1 MLGWVVSNP
10 TDFLQ
15 LQYQASPSY
24 GWIPCRS
31 IDSIPGQLR
40 YIDIYERQIAEEPVM
55 MINFAGSLLIEFRQA
70 VWNYFMIFL
79 FWNNKKG
86 SRICPSTPCDPMAR
100 INNYTYLAKIHVE
113 EQVQIPDESGEF
125 LQNLS
130 QNSPSKNLSSK
141 AGVPLKEY
149 ITFHS
154 FFAAN

>member
-79 FWNNKKG
+79 F
-86 SRICPSTPCDPMAR
+86 
-100 INNYTYLAKIHVE
+100 
-113 EQVQIPDESGEF
+113 
-125 LQNLS
+125 
-130 QNSPSKNLSSK
+130 
-141 AGVPLKEY
+141 
-149 ITFHS
+149 
-154 FFAAN
+154 